1 MNCCAV
7 YSKLGFPQ
15 WLSSKESAYNA
26 GDAGDIGLIPG
37 KIPWRKKWQPI
48 PVFSPGK
55 SHEQRSTVGYNPWGH
70 KKSDTTEHIYTPET
84 YMIL

>member
-15 WLSSKESAYNA
+15 WLSGKESAYSA
-26 GDAGDIGLIPG
+26 GDAGDMGLIPG
-37 KIPWRKKWQPI
+37 KIPCRKTWQLT

-55 SHEQRSTVGYNPWGH
+55 SHQQRSTVGYNPWGR
-70 KKSDTTEHIYTPET
+70 KESDTTEHIHTPET